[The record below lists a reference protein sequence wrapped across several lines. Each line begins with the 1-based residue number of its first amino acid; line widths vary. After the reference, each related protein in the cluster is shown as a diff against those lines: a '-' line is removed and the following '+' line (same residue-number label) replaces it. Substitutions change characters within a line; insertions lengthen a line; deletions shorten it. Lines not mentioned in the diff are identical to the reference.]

1 MYFANEN
8 STYKALEQR
17 LLKIC
22 LFALLPRYYL
32 LYMCVSMRSYLTLSL
47 PGVVNKEFLS
57 IMSKSREV
65 MRRRKILYC
74 VSKDQVLRT
83 RIISK
88 IWERVH

>member
-1 MYFANEN
+1 MYFTNEN
-8 STYKALEQR
+8 STYKAQR

-22 LFALLPRYYL
+22 LFALLPRYNL

-47 PGVVNKEFLS
+47 PGVINKEFLS